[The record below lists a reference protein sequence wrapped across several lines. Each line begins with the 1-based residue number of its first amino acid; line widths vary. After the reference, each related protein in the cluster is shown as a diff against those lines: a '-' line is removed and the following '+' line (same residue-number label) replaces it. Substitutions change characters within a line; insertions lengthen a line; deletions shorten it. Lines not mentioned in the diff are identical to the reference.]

1 MDETK
6 RKEKWMKLLI
16 IFAVVVVFAVTA
28 LEIAQYIL
36 EREREDRIDRIWEEL
51 IDEIE
56 KGKRR

>member
-1 MDETK
+1 
-6 RKEKWMKLLI
+6 MKLLI
-16 IFAVVVVFAVTA
+16 IFVVVLAFAVTA

>member
-1 MDETK
+1 
-6 RKEKWMKLLI
+6 MKLLI
-16 IFAVVVVFAVTA
+16 VFIVVVVFLIVSAG
-28 LEIAQYIL
+28 IGQYIL